1 MQLGPF
7 STETPVFLAPMAGVT
22 DLPMRQLAVKH
33 GADVAVGE
41 MMTSDLSLS
50 ESRKSTLRAR
60 HSTEAGLRTIQLVG
74 NDPSALTAA
83 ARYNVE
89 RGAEVIDINMGCP
102 AKKVCKKAAG
112 SALLADPQLVETL
125 LTAVTSAVSVPVTLK
140 IRTGVAPDQRNGVE
154 IARIAEASGI
164 AMLTVHGRTRAD
176 KFNGSAEYE
185 TLRQI
190 VSAVNIPVI
199 ANGDITSPDKAKRVL
214 TYTGAEGIM
223 IGRAAQGRLWLPGAI
238 ARALRHSDERAPSR
252 DERFAI
258 MREHIQQV
266 QTFYGTV
273 MGHKIA
279 RKHAG
284 WFFEAELSEAY
295 LPIKRAFNALEDANA
310 QEGFLDA
317 EQGTIINLMSRFHE
331 TSVGRLAA

>member
-7 STETPVFLAPMAGVT
+7 STEPPVFLAPMAGVT
-22 DLPMRQLAVKH
+22 DLPMRQLAVTH

-41 MMTSDLSLS
+41 MMASDLSLS
-50 ESRKSTLRAR
+50 ASRKSTLRAR
-60 HSTEAGLRTIQLVG
+60 HSAEAGLRMIQLVG
-74 NDPSALTAA
+74 NDPDTLAAA

-112 SALLADPQLVETL
+112 SALLGDPQLVKTL
-125 LTAVTSAVSVPVTLK
+125 LTAVTETVSVPVTLK
-140 IRTGVAPDQRNGVE
+140 IRTGLAPDQRNGVE

-176 KFNGSAEYE
+176 KFNGAAEYD

-190 VSAVNIPVI
+190 VSAVAIPVI
-199 ANGDITSPDKAKRVL
+199 ANGDITSAEKAKRVL

-238 ARALRHSDERAPSR
+238 AKALRQSDERLPCW
-252 DERFAI
+252 DERYAV

-266 QTFYGTV
+266 QLFHGDVT
-273 MGHKIA
+273 GHKIA

-284 WFFEAELSEAY
+284 WFFEAELGEAY
-295 LPIKRAFNALEDANA
+295 LPIKRAFNALESADA
-310 QEGFLDA
+310 QENFLDA
-317 EQGTIINLMSRFHE
+317 QQSTIVNLMSRFQNE
-331 TSVGRLAA
+331 SVRRLAA

>member
-33 GADVAVGE
+33 GADIAVGE
-41 MMTSDLSLS
+41 MMASDLSLT
-50 ESRKSTLRAR
+50 ESRKSTLRAQ
-60 HSTEAGLRTIQLVG
+60 HSAEAGLRTIQLVG
-74 NDPSALTAA
+74 NDPNALAAA

-89 RGAEVIDINMGCP
+89 RGAEVIDINLGCP

-125 LTAVTSAVSVPVTLK
+125 LTAVTQAISVPVTLK

-154 IARIAEASGI
+154 IARIAETCGI
-164 AMLTVHGRTRAD
+164 GMLTVHGRTRAD

-190 VSAVNIPVI
+190 VAAVNIPVI
-199 ANGDITSPDKAKRVL
+199 ANGDITSTDKAKRVL

-238 ARALRHSDERAPSR
+238 ARALRHSDEKVPSR

-258 MREHIQQV
+258 MREHVQQV
-266 QTFYGTV
+266 QMFHGPV

-284 WFFEAELSEAY
+284 WFFEAELGDAY
-295 LPIKRAFNALEDANA
+295 HRIKRAFNALENADA
-310 QEGFLDA
+310 QENFLDA
-317 EQGTIINLMSRFHE
+317 QQCTIINSMSRFHE
-331 TSVGRLAA
+331 KSVGRFAA

>member
-7 STETPVFLAPMAGVT
+7 STETPVFMAPMAGVT

-33 GADVAVGE
+33 GADLAVGE
-41 MMTSDLSLS
+41 MIASDLSLR
-50 ESRKSTLRAR
+50 ESRKSKLRTR
-60 HSTEAGLRTIQLVG
+60 HSAEAGLRTIQLVG
-74 NDPSALTAA
+74 NDPSALAAA

-89 RGAEVIDINMGCP
+89 HGAEVIDINMGCP

-125 LTAVTSAVSVPVTLK
+125 LTAVTQAISVPVTLK

-154 IARIAEASGI
+154 IARIAEACGI
-164 AMLTVHGRTRAD
+164 TMLTVHGRTRED
-176 KFNGSAEYE
+176 KFNGSAEYD

-190 VSAVNIPVI
+190 VSAVTIPVI
-199 ANGDITSPDKAKRVL
+199 ANGDITSTDKAKRVL
-214 TYTGAEGIM
+214 SYTGAEGIM

-238 ARALRHSDERAPSR
+238 ARALRHGDERVPSR

-258 MREHIQQV
+258 MREHVQQV
-266 QTFYGTV
+266 QLFHGPV
-273 MGHKIA
+273 MGYKIA

-284 WFFEAELSEAY
+284 WFFEAELGEAY
-295 LPIKRAFNALEDANA
+295 LPIKRAFNVLENADAQENFLNA
-310 QEGFLDA
+310 Q
-317 EQGTIINLMSRFHE
+317 QGTIISSMSRFHE
-331 TSVGRLAA
+331 TSMGRLAT

>member
-22 DLPMRQLAVKH
+22 DLPMRQLALQY
-33 GADVAVGE
+33 GADIAVGE
-41 MMTSDLSLS
+41 MMASDLSLS
-50 ESRKSTLRAR
+50 ESRKSTLRAQ
-60 HSTEAGLRTIQLVG
+60 HSAEAGLRTIQLVG
-74 NDPSALTAA
+74 NDPSALAAA

-112 SALLADPQLVETL
+112 SALLADPQLVETI
-125 LTAVTSAVSVPVTLK
+125 LTAVTRAISVPVTLK
-140 IRTGVAPDQRNGVE
+140 IRTGVAPDKKNGVE
-154 IARIAEASGI
+154 IARIAEACGI

-176 KFNGSAEYE
+176 KFKGLAEHE

-190 VSAVNIPVI
+190 VAAVNIPVI
-199 ANGDITSPDKAKRVL
+199 ANGDITSTEKAKRVL
-214 TYTGAEGIM
+214 DHTGAEGIM

-238 ARALRHSDERAPSR
+238 AKALRHGDEKAPSR
-252 DERFAI
+252 EERFAI

-266 QTFYGTV
+266 QTFHGTV
-273 MGHKIA
+273 VGHKIA

-284 WFFEAELSEAY
+284 WFFEAELAEAY
-295 LPIKRAFNALEDANA
+295 LPIKRAFNALENADA
-310 QEGFLDA
+310 QEDFLKAQKD
-317 EQGTIINLMSRFHE
+317 TIVELMSPFHE

>member
-41 MMTSDLSLS
+41 MMASDLSLS

-60 HSTEAGLRTIQLVG
+60 HSAEAGLRTIQLVG
-74 NDPSALTAA
+74 NDPSALAAA

-102 AKKVCKKAAG
+102 AG

-125 LTAVTSAVSVPVTLK
+125 LTAVTQAISVPVTLK

-154 IARIAEASGI
+154 IARIAEACGI

-185 TLRQI
+185 TVRQI
-190 VSAVNIPVI
+190 VSAVSIPVI
-199 ANGDITSPDKAKRVL
+199 ANGDITSADKAKRVL

-238 ARALRHSDERAPSR
+238 ARALRHGDEQAPSR

-258 MREHIQQV
+258 MREHVQQV
-266 QTFYGTV
+266 QRFHGPV

-284 WFFEAELSEAY
+284 WFFEAELGKAY
-295 LPIKRAFNALEDANA
+295 LPIKRAFNALENADA
-310 QEGFLDA
+310 QENFLDT
-317 EQGTIINLMSRFHE
+317 QRSTIINLMSRFHE
-331 TSVGRLAA
+331 TFVGRLAA